1 MREIAIKVLIYA
13 VSIVAVAY
21 ILPGITV
28 VQDDIISVLIV
39 GLVIGIVD
47 TFIKP
52 IVKFLS
58 CPLMLLTFGLFAFV
72 INGLMLQIAD
82 WLLGNTLNID
92 NFLWAMLGGFIMAI
106 ISAILE
112 RVFLSGS
119 TKSKKRR

>member
-39 GLVIGIVD
+39 GLVIGVVD

>member
-82 WLLGNTLNID
+82 W
-92 NFLWAMLGGFIMAI
+92 
-106 ISAILE
+106 
-112 RVFLSGS
+112 
-119 TKSKKRR
+119 